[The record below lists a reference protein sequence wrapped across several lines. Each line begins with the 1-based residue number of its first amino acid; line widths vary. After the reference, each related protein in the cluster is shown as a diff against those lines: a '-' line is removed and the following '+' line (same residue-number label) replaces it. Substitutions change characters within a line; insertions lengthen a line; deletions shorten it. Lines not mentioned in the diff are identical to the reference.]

1 MNAELMPVLQVAVAL
16 MILGVGL
23 VAGIGVHRQRNR
35 ALRARVAELERDLE
49 TSRFEFHGY
58 RDRVEKHFGQT
69 SDLFRD
75 LTVQYTA
82 LYAHLAEGARE
93 LCPER
98 VPELGRG
105 FEAALLNPSTEAQA
119 PQAAAPSSAA
129 ETADKAE
136 DASSGSAA
144 ESRPA

>member
-1 MNAELMPVLQVAVAL
+1 M
-16 MILGVGL
+16 
-23 VAGIGVHRQRNR
+23 
-35 ALRARVAELERDLE
+35 AELERDLE
-49 TSRFEFHGY
+49 TARSEFHGY

-75 LTVQYTA
+75 LTARYTA
-82 LYAHLAEGARE
+82 LYTHLAEGARD

-105 FEAALLNPSTEAQA
+105 FEGALLEPSAAGQAPRAAALSSEAVA
-119 PQAAAPSSAA
+119 DGESGDAAVAGEAGAAAAP
-129 ETADKAE
+129 
-136 DASSGSAA
+136 